1 VKIVRAILYIIMCIY
16 IIINPLIPNEVKF
29 KNISLGDYIL
39 FSIFVVY
46 FLNLI
51 LDKHVRKRFIDGIK
65 DFFTDYLTLSM
76 AGLLLIMLISVSYA
90 AEKGMALQETFRFF
104 TYAALFFIIKYE
116 FTKSKYIKGFIG
128 SYIVCTIIMSIFG
141 IFQYF
146 TGFGLNKSF
155 VKTDGFLGRPK
166 VTVSLDNANNF
177 GAFLILAVFPIIMIT
192 LYMKDFKKKV
202 LCGLLSACL
211 IVNIV
216 FCYSRNAMLGFVIG
230 LVVLAVVYSWKLI
243 FPIGGLGVIM
253 FLIPQIGSRIM
264 DIGNSAENFTRL
276 KLWKTAWYM
285 IKDHPIL
292 GVGNGNFVSLYDK
305 YVAKYHELYIYYD
318 YKRFPCHNSYL
329 KIQSELGIFG
339 IIFFVSIL
347 INALIRIKELA
358 GSIEDKF
365 LKYFYTGFFASVIAF
380 LIMNIS
386 DNLFFVPKTTS
397 FFWILL
403 AGEEALRRC
412 QKSEFYR

>member
-1 VKIVRAILYIIMCIY
+1 MVNVILYLTICLY
-16 IIINPLIPNEVKF
+16 IIINPLIPSEMHF
-29 KNISLGDYIL
+29 KNVSIGDL
-39 FSIFVVY
+39 VLLLIFVIY

-51 LDKHVRKRFIDGIK
+51 LDKHVRDRFVDGIK
-65 DFFTDYLTLSM
+65 DFFKDYLTLSM

-90 AEKGMALQETFRFF
+90 TEKGMAIQESFRFF
-104 TYAALFFIIKYE
+104 TYVALFFIIKYE
-116 FTKSKYIKGFIG
+116 FMKSKYIKGFIG

-141 IFQYF
+141 IYQYF
-146 TGFGLNKSF
+146 TEFALNKNF
-155 VKTDGFLGRPK
+155 IKTDGFLGRPK

-192 LYMKDFKKKV
+192 IYIKGFKKK
-202 LCGLLSACL
+202 LFYGLLSLSL

-216 FCYSRNAMLGFVIG
+216 FCYSRNAMLGFIIG
-230 LVVLAVVYSWKLI
+230 LIVLSIIYSWKLI
-243 FPIGGLGVIM
+243 FPIGGLGAVM
-253 FLIPQIGSRIM
+253 LLIPQIGGRIM
-264 DIGNSAENFTRL
+264 EIGNSSENFTRL

-285 IKDHPIL
+285 IKNHPIL
-292 GVGNGNFVSLYDK
+292 GVGNGNFVSLYDS

-329 KIQSELGIFG
+329 KIQSELGILG
-339 IIFFVSIL
+339 TIFFISIL
-347 INALIRIKELA
+347 ANVLIRIKRLA
-358 GSIEDKF
+358 ANLQDKF

-380 LIMNIS
+380 LIMNLS

-397 FFWILL
+397 FFWMIL
-403 AGEEALRRC
+403 AMGEALRRC

>member
-1 VKIVRAILYIIMCIY
+1 MNVLSIILYVVTCMY
-16 IIINPLIPNEVKF
+16 IIVNPLISNEIKF
-29 KNISLGDYIL
+29 KHVSFGDYIL
-39 FSIFVVY
+39 FLIFVIY
-46 FLNLI
+46 FLNVI
-51 LDKHVRKRFIDGIK
+51 LNKDSRNRFINGIR
-65 DFFTDYLTLSM
+65 DFFTDYLTLSIS
-76 AGLLLIMLISVSYA
+76 GLFLIMLISVTYA

-116 FTKSKYIKGFIG
+116 FAETKLIKGFLG
-128 SYIVCTIIMSIFG
+128 SYIVCTIIMSVFG
-141 IFQYF
+141 IVQYF
-146 TGFGLNKSF
+146 TKFELNKNF

-177 GAFLILAVFPIIMIT
+177 GAFLVLAIFPIIMLMI
-192 LYMKDFKKKV
+192 YVKGIKKKAFY
-202 LCGLLSACL
+202 LLLSLAL
-211 IVNIV
+211 AMNIV

-230 LVVLAVVYSWKLI
+230 LVVLAIIYSLKLI
-243 FPIGGLGVIM
+243 VPIGGLGILM

-264 DIGNSAENFTRL
+264 DIGNSSENFTRL

-285 IKDHPIL
+285 IKDHPIR
-292 GVGNGNFVSLYDK
+292 GVGNGNFVSLYDS

-339 IIFFVSIL
+339 TIFFISIL
-347 INALIRIKELA
+347 INALIRIKKLTD
-358 GSIEDKF
+358 SLEDKF

-380 LIMNIS
+380 LVMNLS

-397 FFWILL
+397 FFWMLL
-403 AGEEALRRC
+403 AMGEALRRC